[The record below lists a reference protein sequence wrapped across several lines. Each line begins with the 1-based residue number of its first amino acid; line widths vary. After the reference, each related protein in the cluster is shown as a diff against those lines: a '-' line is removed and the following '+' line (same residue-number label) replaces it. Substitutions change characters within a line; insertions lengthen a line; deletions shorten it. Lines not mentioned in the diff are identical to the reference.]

1 MLMTKD
7 DMIREEILREAQ
19 KLFQQYGLRKTTMED
34 IAKAM
39 GKGKSTLYYYYSS
52 KEEIFDAVVMKEMEE
67 VFRNVQQA
75 VQKAG
80 SAEDK
85 LKAFTLT
92 KIRSVQKKLNLC
104 KLVRGEMQDN
114 MRCMKH
120 LHAQYDTRETQLV
133 KEILSYGV
141 SNGEFTKQI
150 GKELDILPSVM
161 VSSLRGLERDMFTE
175 SKYAKLEPRMESIM
189 SIMIRGLQN
198 NQPNGKKHPAPHLKT
213 QEQR

>member
-1 MLMTKD
+1 MLLTKD
-7 DMIREEILREAQ
+7 DMIRGEILLEAQ

-34 IAKAM
+34 IAKAI
-39 GKGKSTLYYYYSS
+39 GKGKSTLYYYYCS

-75 VQKAG
+75 VQKAET
-80 SAEDK
+80 AEEK

-92 KIRSVQKKLNLC
+92 KIRSVQKKSTLY
-104 KLVRGEMQDN
+104 KLIRGEMHDS

-120 LHAQYDTRETQLV
+120 LHAQYDIREIKLV

-141 SNGEFTKQI
+141 NNGEFTRLI
-150 GKELDILPSVM
+150 SKELDILPSVM

-189 SIMIRGLQN
+189 SIMIRGLRTDHAT
-198 NQPNGKKHPAPHLKT
+198 GKKQVAHK
-213 QEQR
+213 